1 MPNYKQNFMRYMD
14 SQGIKYTD
22 NNEHSVRVAYT
33 GDNLKTIAFYVYF
46 DKEGKNLVQLRCWE
60 VANFKGKE
68 AKGIIICNDMNAK
81 YRWAKFYLDKDADIL
96 VECDAYISEDCGPEC
111 LSLVRRLVNI
121 TDEAYPN
128 FAKALWA

>member
-22 NNEHSVRVAYT
+22 SNEYSVRVAYT

-46 DKEGKNLVQLRCWE
+46 DKEGKDMIQLRCWE

-68 AKGIIICNDMNAK
+68 AKGIIVCNEMNKK
-81 YRWAKFYLDKDADIL
+81 YRWAKFYLDKDSDIL
-96 VECDAYISEDCGPEC
+96 VECDAYIGEDCGPEC
-111 LSLVRRLVNI
+111 LNLVRRLVNI
-121 TDEAYPN
+121 TDEAYPE
-128 FAKALWA
+128 FAKALWT